1 MKEGEDSVLINREI
15 PKMNQ
20 ERITTNLS
28 VISPDVR
35 RGSVSVTAELRHI
48 SMLVYAVSPAAA
60 KRLVPDGFELAES
73 IIDGRR
79 TAWLS
84 VVSFIDNGSKVDGKG
99 IFEQTE
105 YRLHVIRDGKAAQWL
120 IGTSLGSLSAVGMRN
135 LWPMPWHLGAMEFQ
149 VTYDSSRG
157 RYSHYHLHTQ
167 SQWENASWDL
177 IDTGEA
183 ILDPGVAGDMFPAS
197 LFTDMVTTYFER
209 RDGSTGS
216 YVTRNSGATF
226 TKAALRNGQSEMLQ
240 RIGLVSRESIG
251 FPALAVVQRTMKCQH
266 YSSSIINPGLN
277 EEVRMMRYAFA
288 S

>member
-1 MKEGEDSVLINREI
+1 MLINREI

-20 ERITTNLS
+20 ERPTLTLS
-28 VISPDVR
+28 GISPDVR
-35 RGSVSVTAELRHI
+35 RGSVSVTAELRHV
-48 SMLVYAVSPAAA
+48 SMLVYAVSPGAAR
-60 KRLVPDGFELAES
+60 RLVPAGFELTES
-73 IIDGRR
+73 IIEGRR

-84 VVSFIDNGSKVDGKG
+84 VVSFIDKGSKVDGKG

-105 YRLHVIRDGKAAQWL
+105 YRLHVIRDGKPAQWL

-149 VTYDSSRG
+149 VTYDPSRG

-167 SQWENASWDL
+167 SQWENASWD
-177 IDTGEA
+177 IVDTGEGL
-183 ILDPGVAGDMFPAS
+183 LDPGNNRDMFPAS
-197 LFTDMVTTYFER
+197 LFADMVTTYFER

-226 TKAALRNGQSEMLQ
+226 TKADLRSGQSEMLQ
-240 RIGLVSRESIG
+240 RTGLVSRESIG
-251 FPALAVVQRTMKCQH
+251 FPALAVVQQTMKCQH
-266 YSSSIINPGLN
+266 YSPSIINPGMN
-277 EEVRMMRYAFA
+277 EEVRMARYAYA

>member
-1 MKEGEDSVLINREI
+1 MLINREI

-20 ERITTNLS
+20 ERPTLTLS
-28 VISPDVR
+28 GISPDVR
-35 RGSVSVTAELRHI
+35 RGSVSVTAELRHV
-48 SMLVYAVSPAAA
+48 SMLVYAVSPGAAR
-60 KRLVPDGFELAES
+60 RLVPAGFELTES

-84 VVSFIDNGSKVDGKG
+84 VVSFIDKGSKVDGKG

-105 YRLHVIRDGKAAQWL
+105 YRLHVIRDGKPAQWL

-149 VTYDSSRG
+149 VTYDPSRG

-167 SQWENASWDL
+167 SQWENASWD
-177 IDTGEA
+177 IVDTGEGL
-183 ILDPGVAGDMFPAS
+183 LDPGNNRDMFPAS
-197 LFTDMVTTYFER
+197 LFADMVTTYFER

-226 TKAALRNGQSEMLQ
+226 TKADLRSGQSEMLQ
-240 RIGLVSRESIG
+240 RTGLVSRESIG
-251 FPALAVVQRTMKCQH
+251 FPALAVVQQTMKCQH
-266 YSSSIINPGLN
+266 YSPSIINPGMN
-277 EEVRMMRYAFA
+277 EEVRMARYAYA

>member
-1 MKEGEDSVLINREI
+1 MKEVEDSVLINREI

-20 ERITTNLS
+20 ERPTSTLS
-28 VISPDVR
+28 GISPDVK
-35 RGSVSVTAELRHI
+35 RGSVSVTAELRHV

-60 KRLVPDGFELAES
+60 RRLVPAGFELAES

-105 YRLHVIRDGKAAQWL
+105 YRLHVIRDGKPAQWL

-149 VTYDSSRG
+149 VTYDPSRG

-167 SQWENASWDL
+167 SQWENASWD
-177 IDTGEA
+177 IVDTGEA
-183 ILDPGVAGDMFPAS
+183 VMNPDGGMFPAS
-197 LFTDMVTTYFER
+197 LFADMVTTYFER

-216 YVTRNSGATF
+216 YVTRNSGAAF
-226 TKAALRNGQSEMLQ
+226 TKSELRSGQSEMLQ
-240 RIGLVSRESIG
+240 RSGLVSRDSIG

-266 YSSSIINPGLN
+266 YSPSIINPGLN
-277 EEVRMMRYAFA
+277 EEVRMMRYAYA